1 MATKSPDL
9 VLDVAALSA
18 RLLEIREIAARAGI
32 IANAV
37 AGLLPDTA
45 VNIYLLTA
53 TDDGD
58 VWKVCATVGDA
69 DPDLSVP
76 VQTGL
81 LGILASEMK
90 PLLSAGKQLVRE
102 EYAHLNVR
110 RTLQSLAYL
119 PLMASDAMIGVIE
132 ILNFELPLDD
142 AHLHAL
148 QPVADLAGPALQA
161 AHAYEEERNSSLAS
175 ISRLT
180 QFYDIEKVF
189 HSTLEMDQLLP
200 IVGTKICE
208 ALECQAVNL
217 WLLEGDESLRLMH
230 QAGTDPTV
238 REGMHQRPGDGVAGD
253 VSDNGEPVLIADPQD
268 IRLAKRNRDIPDGQV
283 ESLLVVPLLDHESL
297 VGVVEAVNKLDG
309 TAFDDDDLFVLT
321 NLAETASS
329 ALHNAGLLLAERKV
343 EILETLVKVSH
354 EITSTLNLE
363 RMLQTIVNAPQALI
377 PYERAAIALEQSG
390 KYALGAVTGLVR
402 VDPDAPDLAPLNEIL
417 RWAMLS
423 TEVIH
428 VRQEGETVEADRE
441 ETRAKFQ
448 KYFEASGMRGFYAA
462 PLLDD
467 TGRVGILALES
478 RDPDFLS
485 SAHIEILQ
493 VLAGQATVALR
504 NAQMYKEVPFISVLE
519 PVLERKRKFMAM
531 EKRRR
536 LLTMAAVGAVVL
548 FLAGFPWP
556 LRVDGDAIVA
566 PVQSA
571 KIQPEIE
578 GVISKVYV
586 REGDRVRHNQVIA
599 ELADWEARMAL
610 AQAQAKYQATLL
622 EMNRALAANDGREAG
637 VQQVQADYWHS
648 EVTRDQE
655 RLERTRLR
663 SPIDGIV
670 ATPNVDTMVGRRLQ
684 YGDTFAEIVDTSR
697 TMVDVAVD
705 DSDAGLLRAGAH
717 ASVKLNSFPTRIFRG
732 EVAIISPKAALV
744 GDSRV
749 FFARVAVPNP
759 DGAVRAGMEG
769 RGKVRVGWYPS
780 GYALFRRPL
789 LWLYS
794 KAWSWFGV

>member
-45 VNIYLLTA
+45 VNIYLLTP

-363 RMLQTIVNAPQALI
+363 RMLQTIVNAPQAVI